1 MGNTSSAQSDWVPE
15 TAPRI
20 ADRVAT
26 LEVPATTLPRVA
38 AGVPSEAPTAG
49 ESGLAFDTTPG
60 TGGLYAWNGAAWGK
74 ASAIP

>member
-1 MGNTSSAQSDWVPE
+1 MGNTNAPATDWAPE

-26 LEVPATTLPRVA
+26 LEVPVTTLPRVA
-38 AGVPSEAPTAG
+38 AGVPSGAPKPG

-60 TGGLYAWNGAAWGK
+60 TGGLYAWNGSAWVK